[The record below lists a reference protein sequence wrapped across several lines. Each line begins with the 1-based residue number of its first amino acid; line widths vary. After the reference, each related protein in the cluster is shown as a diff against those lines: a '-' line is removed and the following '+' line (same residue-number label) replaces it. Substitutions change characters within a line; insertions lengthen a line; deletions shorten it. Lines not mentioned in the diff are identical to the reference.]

1 MRNSCRQLAC
11 DERCQ
16 IKAPMSRGI
25 SMREIARCLGWSP
38 EQIEGRLKRLGE
50 ETVGREWICRQV
62 KADRKAGGATFRAGW
77 TSPSAPG
84 RRRRAGS
91 ATGSWT
97 RSSARGTSG
106 PLLSSVERGSWHTIP
121 ELLAGKAA
129 APVTEALLRH
139 MGPHRDRVHT
149 VTADNGK
156 EFAGHRQVEDR
167 LNRRTPFED
176 FHEGLLSP

>member
-25 SMREIARCLGWSP
+25 SMREIARCRGWSP

-62 KADRKAGGATFRAGW
+62 KADRKAGGELYLCL
-77 TSPSAPG
+77 
-84 RRRRAGS
+84 RRRGKKPNWRGGRHAG
-91 ATGSWT
+91 
-97 RSSARGTSG
+97 RG
-106 PLLSSVERGSWHTIP
+106 HIP
-121 ELLAGKAA
+121 C
-129 APVTEALLRH
+129 
-139 MGPHRDRVHT
+139 RVDI

>member
-1 MRNSCRQLAC
+1 MPDQGPDVQRHLDAGDCPVPGLESGADRGPP
-11 DERCQ
+11 E
-16 IKAPMSRGI
+16 APGRGDGGPGVDLP
-25 SMREIARCLGWSP
+25 SG
-38 EQIEGRLKRLGE
+38 EGRPQGGRRAVPVPAAAGE
-50 ETVGREWICRQV
+50 EAEL
-62 KADRKAGGATFRAGW
+62 A
-77 TSPSAPG
+77 G
-84 RRRRAGS
+84 RRRRAES